1 MSMSLRLTEAFAR
14 IGSEFKSVRSA
25 IDRTYTIPPNGIP
38 LEDLSTGVTTAFT
51 PTWANI
57 AGKPTSFQPS
67 PHDHQIDHV
76 IGLQDALNTKVSSA
90 TGTTIN
96 VWVGTVADLPTT
108 KNANTVYLAW

>member
-38 LEDLSTGVTTAFT
+38 LEDLSNGVVEQFT

-57 AGKPTSFQPS
+57 PDIPAEFNPTQ
-67 PHDHQIDHV
+67 HDHV
-76 IGLQDALNTKVSSA
+76 ITEVTGLETTLNGKVNSPP
-90 TGTTIN
+90 GIN
-96 VWVGTVADLPTT
+96 LSTWVGTVSALPTT
-108 KNANTVYLAW
+108 KSSSTIYFAW